1 MSGERSVLFHISH
14 DMTTCITDTS
24 PNRRLDRNSDNCT
37 EVQECKVHQSQ
48 HHHRISCETGLVRRQ
63 QSLIV
68 ALGLTV
74 TLIFH
79 DIQDGPKSN

>member
-37 EVQECKVHQSQ
+37 EVQECKVH
-48 HHHRISCETGLVRRQ
+48 
-63 QSLIV
+63 
-68 ALGLTV
+68 
-74 TLIFH
+74 
-79 DIQDGPKSN
+79 